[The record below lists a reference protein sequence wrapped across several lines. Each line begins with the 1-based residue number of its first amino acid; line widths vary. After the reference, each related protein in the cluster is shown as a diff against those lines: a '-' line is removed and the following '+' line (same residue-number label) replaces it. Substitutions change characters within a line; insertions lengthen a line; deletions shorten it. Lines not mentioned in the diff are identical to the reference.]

1 MLSFLT
7 RLAVRK
13 STVTLLL
20 VVGIVLFGGFAT
32 TQLQQDLLPSVD
44 FPVVTILT
52 SYPGAEP
59 QTVANAVS
67 APLEQAV
74 NGLPGLQT
82 VESTSIN
89 GESIVVAT
97 FAFGTDIKA
106 AQQTISSNLQGI
118 ALPSGAS
125 TPQVETFNLASQPI
139 LELSL
144 TSTAETPAQ
153 MAQLART
160 QIIPALKGV
169 NGVSSIDLLGGG
181 SRQLEVMLSPTKLAA
196 DNISVQQIVALL
208 QQNSLTVP
216 GGTVDSQGF
225 SVPVVTNHSF
235 QSVQDL
241 CGLVVGNVPVM
252 TTKSQASA
260 RGSSTTQ

>member
-7 RLAVRK
+7 RLAVRN

-20 VVGIVLFGGFAT
+20 VVGILLFGGYAT

-59 QTVANAVS
+59 QTVADAIS

-74 NGLPGLQT
+74 SGLPGLQT
-82 VESTSIN
+82 VQSTSIN
-89 GESIVVAT
+89 SESIVVAT
-97 FAFGTDIKA
+97 FEFGTDITS

-118 ALPSGAS
+118 SLPSGAS
-125 TPQVETFNLASQPI
+125 TPQVETFNLQSQPI

-144 TSTAETPAQ
+144 TSTSETPAQ

-160 QIIPALKGV
+160 EIIPALNTV
-169 NGVSSIDLLGGG
+169 AGVS
-181 SRQLEVMLSPTKLAA
+181 
-196 DNISVQQIVALL
+196 N
-208 QQNSLTVP
+208 
-216 GGTVDSQGF
+216 GTF
-225 SVPVVTNHSF
+225 
-235 QSVQDL
+235 
-241 CGLVVGNVPVM
+241 
-252 TTKSQASA
+252 
-260 RGSSTTQ
+260 